1 MNKKTKRIIMRSC
14 VIIQFREYIEGY
26 LNELGLESNHL
37 TQYFL
42 IKEHYREKI
51 LNINKK

>member
-42 IKEHYREKI
+42 IKEMYRENFIKI
-51 LNINKK
+51 MKK

>member
-1 MNKKTKRIIMRSC
+1 MDRETRKIIMRSYL
-14 VIIQFREYIEGY
+14 ILQYRDYIERY